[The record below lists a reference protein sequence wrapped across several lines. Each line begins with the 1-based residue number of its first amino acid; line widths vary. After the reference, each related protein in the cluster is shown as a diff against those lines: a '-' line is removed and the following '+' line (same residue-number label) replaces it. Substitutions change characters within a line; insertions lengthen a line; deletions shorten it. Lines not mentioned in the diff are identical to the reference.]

1 MKTFYE
7 FTQMAANVA
16 GSNASQIIQ
25 QLDPTMKAQWDK
37 IVADFPRLFAFL
49 SDLNK
54 VSRGTWKIAPAQFT
68 TLLNKHI
75 TGIAGAKNV
84 AQTAPLAPK

>member
-1 MKTFYE
+1 
-7 FTQMAANVA
+7 MAANIA

-37 IVADFPRLFAFL
+37 IVADFPKLFAFL
-49 SDLNK
+49 SELNK
-54 VSRGTWKIAPAQFT
+54 VSKGTWKIAPAQFT

-75 TGIAGAKNV
+75 TGIAGAKGIT
-84 AQTAPLAPK
+84 QTAPLAPK